1 MISQQRAVIVA
12 SWEEWRRAL
21 YEERAAMHEYLAGMS
36 REDAER
42 MAYDKY
48 KPEQRIVPEQRRL
61 DL

>member
-1 MISQQRAVIVA
+1 MTSQQRADIIA

-21 YEERAAMHEYLAGMS
+21 YEERAAIHEHLAGMS
-36 REDAER
+36 RDDAEH
-42 MAYDKY
+42 MAFERY

>member
-1 MISQQRAVIVA
+1 MTSHQRAVIVA

-21 YEERAAMHEYLAGMS
+21 YEERAAIHEHLAGMT
-36 REDAER
+36 REEAER
-42 MAYDKY
+42 MAFERY